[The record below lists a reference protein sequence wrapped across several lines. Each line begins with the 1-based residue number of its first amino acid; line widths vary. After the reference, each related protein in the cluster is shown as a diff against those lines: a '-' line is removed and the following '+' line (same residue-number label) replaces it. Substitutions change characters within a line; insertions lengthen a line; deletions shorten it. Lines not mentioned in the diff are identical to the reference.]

1 VATIVQDIM
10 TEIDLAVGSFAE
22 TIFGDLADPL
32 TITIQLG
39 GVMGLALLAANALM
53 QWSPM
58 RMSQYLAWSV
68 RFVAILSVATTWTQF
83 DPIYQI
89 LTNVPGS
96 IGGAML
102 SDIGAPTLNAA
113 MDDMVTEIFNYGDR
127 AEAEAAWY
135 EISLVSVLLKLLGAL
150 IAAVAIIVL
159 AAAKIGLAFAVATAP
174 IFIAALLFG
183 FSADLFKSWARF
195 TIGFALIPLVLAG
208 VMGAILFVG
217 SEIVNTA
224 RGGPALE
231 DALQL
236 IVISIVSVFMMMQVP
251 TMVNGLAGGIVAT
264 ATGFAE
270 ARQAATAAMRTASG
284 GYRGARDAGDAAG
297 SASNTVRSFGAAVAN
312 RDEGQSATDAFIRE
326 AVRRGEVRRAGI
338 AADQAR
344 QTKLGNEPDW
354 RDRRDAGR
362 AAVAQYKRDNIAG
375 RVKDKPS

>member
-1 VATIVQDIM
+1 MATIIQDIM
-10 TEIDLAVGSFAE
+10 GDIDTAVGSFAE
-22 TIFGDLADPL
+22 TIFNDLAGPL
-32 TITIQLG
+32 TTTIQLG

-58 RMSQYLAWSV
+58 RMSQYLTWAV
-68 RFVAILSVATTWTQF
+68 RFVVILSVATTWAQF

-96 IGGAML
+96 IGGAMISDL
-102 SDIGAPTLNAA
+102 SAPSLNDA
-113 MDDMVTEIFNYGDR
+113 MDAMVTEIFNYGDR

-174 IFIAALLFG
+174 IFIATLLFG
-183 FSADLFKSWARF
+183 FTADLFKSWARF

-217 SEIVNTA
+217 ADILSLAE
-224 RGGPALE
+224 GGERLE

-251 TMVNGLAGGIVAT
+251 TMVNGLAGVTVHPPGI
-264 ATGFAE
+264 FA
-270 ARQAATAAMRTASG
+270 
-284 GYRGARDAGDAAG
+284 
-297 SASNTVRSFGAAVAN
+297 
-312 RDEGQSATDAFIRE
+312 
-326 AVRRGEVRRAGI
+326 
-338 AADQAR
+338 
-344 QTKLGNEPDW
+344 
-354 RDRRDAGR
+354 
-362 AAVAQYKRDNIAG
+362 
-375 RVKDKPS
+375 

>member
-1 VATIVQDIM
+1 MATIVQDIM
-10 TEIDLAVGSFAE
+10 GQIDLAVGAFAE
-22 TIFGDLADPL
+22 TIFDDLAGPL
-32 TITIQLG
+32 ATTIQLG

-68 RFVAILSVATTWTQF
+68 RFVAILSVATTWAQF

-96 IGGAML
+96 VGGAML
-102 SDIGAPTLNAA
+102 SDIGAPSLNEA

-183 FSADLFKSWARF
+183 FTADLFKSWARF

-217 SEIVNTA
+217 ADILSLAE
-224 RGGPALE
+224 GGERLE

-270 ARQAATAAMRTASG
+270 ARQAATASMRTASG
-284 GYRGARDAGDAAG
+284 GYRGARDAGDATG

-312 RDEGQSATDAFIRE
+312 RDEGQSVTDAFMRE
-326 AVRRGEVRRAGI
+326 ATRRGEIRRAGI

-375 RVKDKPS
+375 RAKDKPS